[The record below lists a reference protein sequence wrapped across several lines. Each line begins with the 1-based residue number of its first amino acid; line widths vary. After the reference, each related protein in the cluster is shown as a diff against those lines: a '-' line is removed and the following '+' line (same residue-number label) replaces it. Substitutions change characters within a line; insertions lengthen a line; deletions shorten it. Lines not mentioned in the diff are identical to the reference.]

1 MTAPLTDAPAGRGR
15 AIAIGAGG
23 LAVLLGALD
32 TYVVVSV
39 LRQIIDDL
47 QIPVNRLERV
57 TPIVTGYLL
66 GYVAAMPLL
75 GQASDR
81 FGRKAMLQVCLAGFL
96 VGSAVTA
103 LAGNLVVLV
112 VGRVVQGVASGA
124 LLPVTMALVADLW
137 AERRRSTV
145 LGAVGA
151 AQELGSVLGPLYGI
165 AIAAVA
171 GWRGVFWV
179 NVPLA
184 VFAMVAV
191 YFTVPSARAAAR
203 GAARVAARA
212 AGDSGA
218 ATPSPHAIRPADE
231 AGNAGA
237 ATNDT
242 VAAART
248 DGHGPRQA
256 VDDAGNAA
264 GPPPAHAARPA
275 VDVVGAALLT
285 VVLGTAV
292 VGLYNPEPRDR
303 VLPPWG
309 VPLLV
314 VAAVALV
321 CFVVWEKRA
330 RTKLIDPRGVSLV
343 PFLAALGASLA
354 AGAALMVTL
363 VNVDLFAQ
371 TLLGRDDTGSVLL
384 LVRFLVALPVG
395 ALVGGWLAAR
405 FGDRWPAVAGMLVAA
420 VGFLLISGWPVEVL
434 AARHDLGFVSLP
446 RLDTDLAVTGLGLGL
461 VIAPLSAAAL
471 RVVPESQHGVA
482 AAGVVV
488 ARMTGM
494 LVGVAALAAWGLHRF
509 HSLTAELDTPLPFGK
524 PPEQAEAELAAY
536 RAAVNDAL
544 LTQYTE
550 IFFITAFV
558 CVAGAVLAL
567 FVTGRDGWRGTWHRT
582 PE

>member
-1 MTAPLTDAPAGRGR
+1 MTTAETTPETATPTGRGR

-39 LRQIIDDL
+39 LRQIIEDL

-81 FGRKAMLQVCLAGFL
+81 FGRKPLLQACLAGFL
-96 VGSAVTA
+96 AGSVVTA
-103 LAGNLVVLV
+103 ISDDLFVLV
-112 VGRVVQGVASGA
+112 AGRVIQGVASGA

-137 AERRRSTV
+137 ATHRRSAV

-184 VFAMVAV
+184 VLAMVAV
-191 YFTVPSARAAAR
+191 HFTVPSVR
-203 GAARVAARA
+203 
-212 AGDSGA
+212 S
-218 ATPSPHAIRPADE
+218 ATRS
-231 AGNAGA
+231 
-237 ATNDT
+237 
-242 VAAART
+242 
-248 DGHGPRQA
+248 
-256 VDDAGNAA
+256 
-264 GPPPAHAARPA
+264 A

-285 VVLGTAV
+285 VVLGLAV
-292 VGLYNPEPRDR
+292 IGLYNPEPRER

-309 VPLLV
+309 VPMLIG
-314 VAAVALV
+314 AAVALV
-321 CFVVWEKRA
+321 CFVVWENRA
-330 RTKLIDPRGVSLV
+330 RTKLIDTRGVSLR
-343 PFLAALGASLA
+343 PFLATLGASLA

-371 TLLGRDDTGSVLL
+371 TLLGKDDTGSVLL
-384 LVRFLVALPVG
+384 LVRFLIALPVG
-395 ALVGGWLAAR
+395 ALAGGWLAAR

-420 VGFLLISGWPVEVL
+420 AGFLLISGWPVRVL
-434 AARHDLGFVSLP
+434 EARHDLGFVSLP
-446 RLDTDLAVTGLGLGL
+446 RLDVDLVVTGLGLGL

-471 RVVPESQHGVA
+471 RVVPTVQHGVA

-509 HSLTAELDTPLPFGK
+509 HTLTAGLNTPLPFGK
-524 PPEQAEAELAAY
+524 SPEEAEREIAAY

-550 IFFITAFV
+550 IFLITSFV
-558 CVAGAVLAL
+558 CLAGAALAL
-567 FVTGRDGWRGTWHRT
+567 FVTGRRA
-582 PE
+582 ESE

>member
-1 MTAPLTDAPAGRGR
+1 MATTVTDAPPAGRGR

-57 TPIVTGYLL
+57 TPVVTGYLL

-81 FGRKAMLQVCLAGFL
+81 FGRKRLLQACLGGFLAGS
-96 VGSAVTA
+96 VVTA
-103 LAGNLVVLV
+103 LSGDLVMLV
-112 VGRVVQGVASGA
+112 GGRLIQGVASGA

-137 AERRRSTV
+137 AAHRRSAV

-184 VFAMVAV
+184 LAAMVAV
-191 YFTVPSARAAAR
+191 HFTVPSRRAP
-203 GAARVAARA
+203 RA
-212 AGDSGA
+212 
-218 ATPSPHAIRPADE
+218 P
-231 AGNAGA
+231 
-237 ATNDT
+237 
-242 VAAART
+242 
-248 DGHGPRQA
+248 
-256 VDDAGNAA
+256 
-264 GPPPAHAARPA
+264 
-275 VDVVGAALLT
+275 VDVVGAALLAVT
-285 VVLGTAV
+285 LGLAV
-292 VGLYNPEPRDR
+292 VGLYNPEPAER

-309 VPLLV
+309 LPLLAA
-314 VAAVALV
+314 AAVGLA
-321 CFVVWEKRA
+321 CFVAWEYRA
-330 RTKLIDPRGVSLV
+330 RTRLIDTRGVSMR

-363 VNVDLFAQ
+363 VDVDLFAQ
-371 TLLGRDDTGSVLL
+371 TLLDRDDRGSVLL

-395 ALVGGWLAAR
+395 ALLGGWLAGR
-405 FGDRWPAVAGMLVAA
+405 FGDRWPACGGLLVAA
-420 VGFLLISGWPVEVL
+420 LGFLLISGWPVDVL

-446 RLDTDLAVTGLGLGL
+446 RLDTDLAVTGLGLGV
-461 VIAPLSAAAL
+461 VIAPLSSAAL
-471 RVVPESQHGVA
+471 RVVPASQHGVA

-509 HSLTAELDTPLPFGK
+509 HALTATLNTPLPFGK
-524 PPEQAEAELAAY
+524 SPEEVEREVAAY
-536 RAAVNDAL
+536 RAAVNAAL

-550 IFFITAFV
+550 TFLITAFV
-558 CVAGAVLAL
+558 CVFGAVLAL
-567 FVTGRDGWRGTWHRT
+567 FVGGRERGTRGS
-582 PE
+582 

>member
-1 MTAPLTDAPAGRGR
+1 MTAVGAEAPVVGRGR

-81 FGRKAMLQVCLAGFL
+81 FGRKLLLQVCLAGFL
-96 VGSAVTA
+96 VGSVVTA
-103 LAGNLVVLV
+103 VSGDLFLLVT
-112 VGRVVQGVASGA
+112 GRVIQGVASGA

-137 AERRRSTV
+137 AAHRRSAV

-184 VFAMVAV
+184 VLAMVAV
-191 YFTVPSARAAAR
+191 QFTVPSVRRAAR
-203 GAARVAARA
+203 
-212 AGDSGA
+212 S
-218 ATPSPHAIRPADE
+218 S
-231 AGNAGA
+231 
-237 ATNDT
+237 
-242 VAAART
+242 
-248 DGHGPRQA
+248 
-256 VDDAGNAA
+256 
-264 GPPPAHAARPA
+264 
-275 VDVVGAALLT
+275 VDVVGAVLLA
-285 VVLGTAV
+285 VVLGLAV
-292 VGLYNPEPRDR
+292 VGLYNPSPRER

-309 VPLLV
+309 VPLLL
-314 VAAVALV
+314 AALAVLV
-321 CFVVWEKRA
+321 GFVVWERRA
-330 RTKLIDPRGVSLV
+330 RTRLIDTRGVALG
-343 PFLAALGASLA
+343 PFFAVLGASLT

-371 TLLGRDDTGSVLL
+371 TLLSRDDRGSVLL

-395 ALVGGWLAAR
+395 ALLGGWLAGR
-405 FGDRWPAVAGMLVAA
+405 FGDRWPACAGLLLAA
-420 VGFLLISGWPVEVL
+420 LGFLLISGWPVDVL

-446 RLDTDLAVTGLGLGL
+446 RLDVDLVVTGLGLGM
-461 VIAPLSAAAL
+461 VIAPLSSAAL
-471 RVVPESQHGVA
+471 RVVPAAQHGVA
-482 AAGVVV
+482 AASVVV

-509 HSLTAELDTPLPFGK
+509 HTLTAGLNTPLPFGK
-524 PPEQAEAELAAY
+524 PAAEVERELAAY
-536 RAAVNDAL
+536 RAAVNSAL

-550 IFFITAFV
+550 IFFITAFG
-558 CVAGAVLAL
+558 CVLGAVLAL
-567 FVTGRDGWRGTWHRT
+567 FVGGRRSS
-582 PE
+582 